1 MGGIPMFNKNRVLHK
16 FSDMGMPDIIS
27 SNDQVRVSSVF
38 AEKNEN
44 KTVGIDVIVD
54 QEKGVKKD

>member
-1 MGGIPMFNKNRVLHK
+1 MFNKNRVLHK
-16 FSDMGMPDIIS
+16 FSDVGMPDIIS
-27 SNDQVRVSSVF
+27 SNDRVRVSSVF